1 MEIEKVPG
9 THWGHRKCV
18 IPFWN
23 HLNELAKK
31 TSFRADPNLSI
42 SGIYPFPLNET
53 LGRERKMEQVQAQ
66 VTAYLLVPTS
76 VPTHGYLNKEW
87 VL

>member
-9 THWGHRKCV
+9 THWGHGKCV
-18 IPFWN
+18 VPFRS
-23 HLNELAKK
+23 HPNELTKK
-31 TSFRADPNLSI
+31 TSFRADPNLSV
-42 SGIYPFPLNET
+42 SGIHPFPLSET
-53 LGRERKMEQVQAQ
+53 LARGIRMEQVQAQ

-76 VPTHGYLNKEW
+76 LPIHGYLNKEG